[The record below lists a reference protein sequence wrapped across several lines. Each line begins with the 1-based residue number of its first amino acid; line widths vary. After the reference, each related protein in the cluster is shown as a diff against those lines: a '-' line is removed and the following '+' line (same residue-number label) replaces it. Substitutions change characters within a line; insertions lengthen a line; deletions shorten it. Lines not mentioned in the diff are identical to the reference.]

1 MYQDSDLSNGTLF
14 LFSPIQLIEE
24 PFYVVSQPGQRGVQL
39 QFEIPQISL
48 NLPLHHEACTIMRIF
63 KAEVSSLHPSII
75 VAWLPPIV
83 ESIYLD
89 LQQHGHIKL
98 GQLLFFVSIVAW
110 TIFCRQPDDE
120 ICLLFQDTKEAHNS
134 SFNWAEAAFR
144 LVEEI
149 RKRNQPSLD
158 CLQGQ
163 LILLKLS
170 LHLEGLSQRNRGLL
184 ASSLL
189 MAREIGLHHLDGPED
204 KDSTSGE
211 FTSVAETEIGRRIW
225 WDLVSLDW

>member
-1 MYQDSDLSNGTLF
+1 M
-14 LFSPIQLIEE
+14 
-24 PFYVVSQPGQRGVQL
+24 VSQPGQRGVQL
-39 QFEIPQISL
+39 QSEIPQISL

-63 KAEVSSLHPSII
+63 KTEVSSLHPSII

-83 ESIYLD
+83 ESIYFG

-120 ICLLFQDTKEAHNS
+120 ICRLFQDTKEAHNL
-134 SFNWAEAAFR
+134 SFNWAETAFR

-189 MAREIGLHHLDGPED
+189 MAREIGLHHLDGPKEED
-204 KDSTSGE
+204 SVSDE
-211 FTSVAETEIGRRIW
+211 FSSAIETEIGRRIW